1 MGDPTRSTEEQMTF
15 SVTHIDGAMERPA
28 DVSGFADLCDELNAA
43 TIEHGDVAVGHE
55 SGWTLTVLPRGR
67 VVWENVE
74 EGSTPRYLDGL
85 SRDETLEL
93 MTLTAAGDLDA
104 VEARPWAPGYGS

>member
-1 MGDPTRSTEEQMTF
+1 MSF
-15 SVTHIDGAMERPA
+15 FVTHIDGSMEQPD
-28 DVSGFADLCDELNAA
+28 DVSGFAVLLGELDAA

-55 SGWTLTVLPRGR
+55 SGWTLTVLIRGR

-74 EGSTPRYLDGL
+74 DGSEPKHLDGL

-93 MTLTAAGDLDA
+93 MALVAAGDDGA
-104 VEARPWAPGYGS
+104 VETRPWAAGYGS